1 VCVPHEDQGQL
12 YLPHFNGYT
21 VPEIGPKLAHFNG
34 YTVLEIGPRN
44 CPKLA
49 HFNEYTVPEIGC
61 LSPKLAVPEIGCLSP
76 KLAVPEIGV
85 PKLDQALATSETN
98 LRFETALNMDQSR
111 GLRINSSGKQLI

>member
-61 LSPKLAVPEIGCLSP
+61 LSPKLAVPEIG
-76 KLAVPEIGV
+76 V